1 MNLAGKCAV
10 LMLAMISFGKAEA
23 VETTKQPAMTDLSSC
38 FRDQYESY
46 DKWVSFLSKR
56 PTFNLE
62 NFPFS
67 KDEFET
73 YQSTLS
79 CNIFSYSVGNIT
91 VQGYL
96 IYPKNTQTSLPTVI
110 YNRGGNTTYGMVNL
124 GRMMNDLMPLAAEGF
139 VVIGSQYRWSGKR
152 LKRED
157 FVADGTEDQYGGID
171 VEDVL
176 ALVPIIKSLD
186 IADSSRIGVY
196 GSSRGGM
203 QSYLFAKRYPDIKA
217 MAVVAGL
224 SDLFSFRDRSEKSR
238 LLLSTLIPDFAENE
252 EAALKARSAIY
263 WADELPKV
271 PVLLVHAKDDDQVTY
286 ANSVQMSEQFTKYG
300 IPFEFKSFETGGHD
314 LIEYRDEVDK
324 ALIGWFKKHL

>member
-1 MNLAGKCAV
+1 MHIAWTCTV
-10 LMLAMISFGKAEA
+10 LLFLILFVGNAKAAEI
-23 VETTKQPAMTDLSSC
+23 TKQTGMPDLSNC
-38 FRDQYESY
+38 FQDQYESY
-46 DKWVSFLSKR
+46 DKWVGFLSKR
-56 PTFNLE
+56 PTFNIE

-79 CNIFSYSVGNIT
+79 CNIFSYQVSNVT

-96 IYPKNTQTSLPTVI
+96 IYPNDAKEPLPTII
-110 YNRGGNTTYGMVNL
+110 YNRGGNTTYGMVNM
-124 GRMMNDLMPLAAEGF
+124 GRMLHDLMPLAAEGF

-217 MAVVAGL
+217 MAIVAGL
-224 SDLFSFRDRSEKSR
+224 SDLFSFRDRSENSR

-263 WADELPKV
+263 WADQLPKV
-271 PVLLVHAKDDDQVTY
+271 PVLLIHAKDDERVTY
-286 ANSVQMSEQFTKYG
+286 ANAVQMTEKFSQYG
-300 IPFEFKSFETGGHD
+300 IPFEFKSYDTGGHD
-314 LIEYRDEVDK
+314 LTGHKAEVEK
-324 ALIGWFKKHL
+324 ALIGWFKTHL